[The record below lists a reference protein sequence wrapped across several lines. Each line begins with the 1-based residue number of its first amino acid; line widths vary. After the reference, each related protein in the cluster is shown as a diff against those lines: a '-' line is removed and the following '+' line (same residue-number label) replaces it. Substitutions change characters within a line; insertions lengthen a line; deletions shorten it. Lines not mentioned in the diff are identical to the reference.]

1 MTMTIDELIQS
12 GVDQANH
19 VLVGKPGAELL
30 PAFVIQFKDRPPTIV
45 ATPWSGDDE
54 KYAVVEAMRLLF
66 KAHRESV
73 ESYLFWSEAW
83 QAYEDPKHPT
93 GLMPSDRQDRK
104 EVVILNAFDKQGGKM
119 VSLEIMRG
127 PDGVV
132 TRLVANDRAHDIT
145 ALGGRLHNLL
155 QDE

>member
-1 MTMTIDELIQS
+1 MTMTIDELLQS

-19 VLVGKPGAELL
+19 LLVGKPGAELL
-30 PAFVIQFKDRPPTIV
+30 PTFVIQFKDQPPTIIT
-45 ATPWSGDDE
+45 TPWSGDDE
-54 KYAVVEAMRLLF
+54 KYAVVEAMRLLL
-66 KAHRESV
+66 KIHRASV
-73 ESYLFWSEAW
+73 VSYLFWSEAW

-93 GLMPSDRQDRK
+93 GLMPRDRQDRK

-127 PDGVV
+127 PDGAV
-132 TRLVANDRAHDIT
+132 TSLVANDKAHDIT
-145 ALGGRLHNLL
+145 ALSGRLHNLL